1 MRKKKPKIE
10 KPPAERK
17 EKRTVAEQMRDAL
30 RKDLNDDGAAMTLEG
45 GGYSSVREVLPTG
58 LDVLDH
64 HVIGIGGLPYGR
76 VIEISG
82 PEDSGKSS
90 LVNHLMA
97 AAQRDGAVACLGD
110 AERKVQPNWVQVFK
124 VRLDEVLLLPA
135 RTVEEYL
142 GEVTTTIRKFGK
154 RYKIAFFLDS
164 VATCTPQKAF
174 DEDLSENAIPGA
186 MAAAWSRGL
195 RLLNP
200 ILSESRALLVL
211 INQNRSKIGVMY
223 GPTEETTGGR
233 AIKYYSSL
241 RLSVNH
247 GKGVKVGDQHT
258 GKWANVSALKNHVGA
273 NNQHHGAR
281 ILLNYENGFDDAR
294 STLMHAKEMGCVDP
308 KCQSVKEARKNL
320 GWERDAEAPDQMIE
334 EVEAK

>member
-1 MRKKKPKIE
+1 MPKKKPKVA
-10 KPPAERK
+10 KPPAEKK

-30 RKDLNDDGAAMTLEG
+30 RKELNDDGAASTLED
-45 GGYSSVREVLPTG
+45 GGYSSVKEVLPTC

-76 VIEISG
+76 IIEISG

-90 LVNHLMA
+90 LVNHLMW
-97 AAQRDGAVACLGD
+97 AAQKDGAIASLGD
-110 AERKVQPNWVQVFK
+110 AERKVQPNWVDIFRVK
-124 VRLDEVLLLPA
+124 RDEVLLLPA
-135 RTVEEYL
+135 RTVEEYIDQTI
-142 GEVTTTIRKFGK
+142 VTIRKFGK

-164 VATCTPQKAF
+164 VATCTPQKAL
-174 DEDLSENAIPGA
+174 DEDLAENAIPGA

-195 RLLNP
+195 RSLNP

-223 GPTEETTGGR
+223 GPNEDTTGGR

-247 GKGVKVGDQHT
+247 GKSVKIGEAHVA
-258 GKWANVSALKNHVGA
+258 KWANVRALKNHLGP
-273 NNQHHGAR
+273 QHRSAR
-281 ILLNYENGFDDAR
+281 ILLNFENGFDDAR
-294 STLMHAKEMGCVDP
+294 STLMHAKEMGCVDN

-320 GWERDAEAPDQMIE
+320 GWEKDAEAPDEVIE
-334 EVEAK
+334 DVEAK